1 MDNDTKTP
9 NQIIRPNYQKN
20 DNTLHGQHG
29 PTLLRTKWEHILKI
43 NINWGKMWR
52 TLSNSFSN
60 PHDSK
65 TWFKLAHRAL
75 RLNGNDKTTTSN
87 KCRLSERESHV
98 HLLTCN
104 KLNALRRLVL
114 QLLLATGM
122 ELDDFSYPY
131 TWLTCLDK
139 NNEPLNKLQVALI
152 TIHWNFLVGVCS
164 AQLLQD
170 AIHGT
175 GCCRSNMATW
185 E

>member
-1 MDNDTKTP
+1 
-9 NQIIRPNYQKN
+9 
-20 DNTLHGQHG
+20 
-29 PTLLRTKWEHILKI
+29 
-43 NINWGKMWR
+43 MWR

-152 TIHWNFLVGVCS
+152 TIHWNFLYKHMTKQKLDKKMFNDTAAMKDYARTVS
-164 AQLLQD
+164 HRFLALTKKLSLHNQARQ
-170 AIHGT
+170 HG
-175 GCCRSNMATW
+175 A
-185 E
+185 